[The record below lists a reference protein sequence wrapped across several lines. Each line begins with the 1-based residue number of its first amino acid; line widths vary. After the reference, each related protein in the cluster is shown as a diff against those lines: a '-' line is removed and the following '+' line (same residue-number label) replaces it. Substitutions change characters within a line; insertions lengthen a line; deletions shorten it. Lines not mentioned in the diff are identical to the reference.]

1 MPSGFDAGTGDQ
13 VCRNCGEPTSLSEL
27 DQYHWCGECQAG
39 LRKRITGRAHVIAL
53 LVVVPFAGW
62 ILLDSQFSY
71 FPWYAWLLPLA
82 AAYYLGF
89 RLGREVMKGWIR
101 WQRVNRPE

>member
-13 VCRNCGEPTSLSEL
+13 VCRNCGEPKPLADL
-27 DQYHWCGECQAG
+27 DQYHWCEDCQAG
-39 LRKRITGRAHVIAL
+39 LRKRITGRAHLIAL
-53 LVVVPFAGW
+53 LVVLPFAAW